1 MMNRGKKEEKIAR
14 SLMIDING
22 ECFVKNAIMKAI
34 WWKNAN
40 FYQKIATFIKDKTIK
55 PMIVHWKSWE
65 GSMLGKIYLSMW
77 YNLKCQSNRYK
88 HEKNYWQLYNNY
100 NYDNQK
106 REGQGW
112 CDNRQERNQGWQ
124 NNQRYQQDRNVQSN

>member
-1 MMNRGKKEEKIAR
+1 
-14 SLMIDING
+14 
-22 ECFVKNAIMKAI
+22 
-34 WWKNAN
+34 
-40 FYQKIATFIKDKTIK
+40 
-55 PMIVHWKSWE
+55 
-65 GSMLGKIYLSMW
+65 MW

-124 NNQRYQQDRNVQSN
+124 NNQRYQQDRNVQSNQLGYNQNGYIKIMEIDKEGI